1 MDKATLVSGIA
12 KLAKLGE
19 RAGFSVEQMIQLLNS
34 GLSIEV
40 LVDLISWRREQPK
53 LMAPVSCSSCWVM

>member
-40 LVDLISWRREQPK
+40 LVDLISWRLEQPK